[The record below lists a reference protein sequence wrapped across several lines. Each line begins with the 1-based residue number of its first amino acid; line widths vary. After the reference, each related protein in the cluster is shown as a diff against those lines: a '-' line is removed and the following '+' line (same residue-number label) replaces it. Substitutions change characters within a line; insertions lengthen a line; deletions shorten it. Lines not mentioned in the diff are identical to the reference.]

1 LINFNHNADT
11 IVDSFNLT
19 LEEQGIIDKLFDQ
32 LIQDKK
38 SASPLWFIQRVW
50 IDEVLSEN
58 AKLFLTFTVGRYY
71 EFIKYQQD

>member
-1 LINFNHNADT
+1 MIRFNHSADT

-19 LEEQGIIDKLFDQ
+19 ADEQLVIDKLFDQ

-50 IDEVLSEN
+50 IDELLSEN
-58 AKLFLTFTVGRYY
+58 AKAFLIFTVGRYY
-71 EFIKYQQD
+71 EFLKYQPE